1 MKTWNALFIATGVL
15 LSAFAAYKRFTGIP
29 YQIDMTGAA
38 TQLAGALF
46 VVTLF
51 VERSTAVLNSIWF
64 SESIRQAKAIKS
76 VEMTQWISAESRHE
90 TLPTPLLKSI
100 EALTR
105 IEAQQ
110 EKVRSGAGF
119 IIATFV
125 SAAGVRTLQFL
136 QILPAANSSEV
147 QSFQYAVYHA
157 ADILITAGLISG
169 GSNGLHNIIDLL
181 SNYVAT
187 TKEKLIMDRYLSRSR
202 TPDK

>member
-1 MKTWNALFIATGVL
+1 MKTRNALFIATGVL

-29 YQIDMTGAA
+29 YQIDMIGAA

-187 TKEKLIMDRYLSRSR
+187 TKEKLNMDRYLSRSH